1 MGSVVVTRDSV
12 TGSRCSDGIGMLKT
26 SLQAGESFNVAVVFF
41 LEVGLEVGHGVVH
54 CGFILPFVYGTVKDA
69 GFDKHSECETNGCGI
84 SDGFPAG
91 SSKHLTVVDVLPKVF
106 DRFLRHPWSG
116 EMLMVGIEIGGLDR
130 AICVNQ
136 MCQHGLGRDHGVA
149 HGVILK
155 CGKIKT
161 PLFIVLSPK
170 TTDSK
175 QRDPHK

>member
-41 LEVGLEVGHGVVH
+41 LEVGLEVGHGVLH

-116 EMLMVGIEIGGLDR
+116 EMLMVGIEIYWRVSL
-130 AICVNQ
+130 A
-136 MCQHGLGRDHGVA
+136 GRRKFH
-149 HGVILK
+149 
-155 CGKIKT
+155 
-161 PLFIVLSPK
+161 PWIVLRFDS
-170 TTDSK
+170 SK
-175 QRDPHK
+175 QPVAPWSTRLGDGWLRHLLCISVPLSRLAF